1 MKKRLIIL
9 ITIFLI
15 IIAFSVYFVI
25 NYRQAKVDALANNE
39 EYIQYYNSEVLGS
52 TVVTLINK
60 AIDDNEKFGVEKD
73 ENENY
78 IENDKNSIKIYVS
91 FLDSEQNYTETFSME
106 KIYIQDTENF
116 IKLYANTHFLC
127 KTIEYHEETG
137 LIKSITFEEVTN

>member
-91 FLDSEQNYTETFSME
+91 FLDSEQNYTEAFSME

-116 IKLYANTHFLC
+116 IKFVNSFPDQFSMLFPFNIPEIFMF
-127 KTIEYHEETG
+127 I
-137 LIKSITFEEVTN
+137 

>member
-91 FLDSEQNYTETFSME
+91 FLDSEQNYTEAFSME

-116 IKLYANTHFLC
+116 IKLYANFNFKCT
-127 KTIEYHEETG
+127 KIEYHDKTNYVSY
-137 LIKSITFEEVTN
+137 LYFEEI